1 MQDDEPLDTDDMV
14 GNLNN
19 LDVFECSGGK
29 RGIIGSISSAPA
41 CTMVCDESRDDLAE
55 SVHAHGCAVFTH
67 RDTLRGT
74 RFAMD
79 IIWIISVSN
88 DV

>member
-1 MQDDEPLDTDDMV
+1 MKCL
-14 GNLNN
+14 
-19 LDVFECSGGK
+19 ECIGGK
-29 RGIIGSISSAPA
+29 RGIIRSIFSAPA
-41 CTMVCDESRDDLAE
+41 GTMVCDESRDDLAE